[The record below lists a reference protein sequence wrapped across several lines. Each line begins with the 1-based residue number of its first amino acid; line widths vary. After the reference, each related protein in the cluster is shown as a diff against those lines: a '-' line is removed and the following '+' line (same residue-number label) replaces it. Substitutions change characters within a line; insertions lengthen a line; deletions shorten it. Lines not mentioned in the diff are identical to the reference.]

1 MGGVYCIEV
10 SRTYH
15 CEVIYWGNVSWDL
28 GLDQVG
34 PDPESCCSRR
44 ADSCDLS
51 YEGARINGTYGIRN
65 VITF

>member
-34 PDPESCCSRR
+34 PGLESCCSRR
-44 ADSCDLS
+44 ADTVVVCDLFRMK
-51 YEGARINGTYGIRN
+51 ERE
-65 VITF
+65 